1 MKISISKSKD
11 NKGYYT
17 TLKNKYNNEEFKTY
31 MTVQLKK
38 ELGDIDYGVYD
49 VDCFLSCYKTQNG
62 EVKPK
67 LVVTEIKGKPAIETK
82 EESDPFKDYSD
93 FGEQIQ
99 IDLDDDN
106 LLD

>member
-1 MKISISKSKD
+1 MKINISKGKD

-49 VDCFLSCYKTQNG
+49 VNCFLSCYKTQSG

-67 LVVTEIKGKPAIETK
+67 LVVTEIKGKPAITQEETN
-82 EESDPFKDYSD
+82 SDPYAD

-106 LLD
+106 FLD

>member
-49 VDCFLSCYKTQNG
+49 VNCFLSCYKTQNG
-62 EVKPK
+62 EIKPK
-67 LVVTEIKGKPAIETK
+67 LVVTEIKGKPATTK
-82 EESDPFKDYSD
+82 ESNEDIFES
-93 FGEQIQ
+93 FGNEVVI
-99 IDLDDDN
+99 DDN
-106 LLD
+106 FDLLD

>member
-1 MKISISKSKD
+1 MKISISKGKD

-17 TLKNKYNNEEFKTY
+17 TIKNKYNNEEFKTY

-38 ELGDIDYGVYD
+38 GLGDIDYGVYD
-49 VDCFLSCYKTQNG
+49 VDCFLSCYKTQSG
-62 EVKPK
+62 EIKPK
-67 LVVTEIKGKPAIETK
+67 LVVTEIKGKPATTK
-82 EESDPFKDYSD
+82 EETSNDPFES

-106 LLD
+106 LFD

>member
-1 MKISISKSKD
+1 MKISISKGKD

-17 TLKNKYNNEEFKTY
+17 TIKNKYNNEEMKMY
-31 MTVQLKK
+31 MTVQLKQG
-38 ELGDIDYGVYD
+38 LGDIDYGVYD
-49 VDCFLSCYKTQNG
+49 VDCFLSCYKTQSG

-82 EESDPFKDYSD
+82 EETAYDPFAD

-106 LLD
+106 LLLD

>member
-1 MKISISKSKD
+1 MKISISK
-11 NKGYYT
+11 NKKNRGYYT

-62 EVKPK
+62 EIKPK
-67 LVVTEIKGKPAIETK
+67 LVVTGIKGKPATTK
-82 EESDPFKDYSD
+82 ESNKDIFES
-93 FGEQIQ
+93 FGNEVVI
-99 IDLDDDN
+99 DDN
-106 LLD
+106 FDLLD

>member
-1 MKISISKSKD
+1 MKISISKGKD

-17 TLKNKYNNEEFKTY
+17 TIKNKYNNEEMKMY
-31 MTVQLKK
+31 MTVQLKQGLG
-38 ELGDIDYGVYD
+38 ELDYGVYD
-49 VDCFLSCYKTQNG
+49 VDCFLSCYKTQSG

-67 LVVTEIKGKPAIETK
+67 LVVTEIKGKPATTK
-82 EESDPFKDYSD
+82 EETAYDPFAN

-99 IDLDDDN
+99 IDLDDNN

>member
-1 MKISISKSKD
+1 MKISISKGKD

-49 VDCFLSCYKTQNG
+49 VDCFLSCYKTQSG

-67 LVVTEIKGKPAIETK
+67 LVVTEIKGKPATTK
-82 EESDPFKDYSD
+82 ESNEDIFES
-93 FGEQIQ
+93 FGNEIV
-99 IDLDDDN
+99 IDDN
-106 LLD
+106 FDLLD

>member
-1 MKISISKSKD
+1 MKISISKGKD

-49 VDCFLSCYKTQNG
+49 VNCFLSCYKTQNG
-62 EVKPK
+62 EIKPK
-67 LVVTEIKGKPAIETK
+67 LVVTEIKGKPATTK
-82 EESDPFKDYSD
+82 ESNEDIFES
-93 FGEQIQ
+93 FGNEIE
-99 IDLDDDN
+99 INDDM

>member
-1 MKISISKSKD
+1 MKINISKGKD

-17 TLKNKYNNEEFKTY
+17 TIKNKYNNEEMKMY
-31 MTVQLKK
+31 MTVQLKQGL
-38 ELGDIDYGVYD
+38 EVDYGVYD
-49 VDCFLSCYKTQNG
+49 VNCFLSCYKTQSG

-67 LVVTEIKGKPAIETK
+67 LVVTEIKGKPATTK

>member
-1 MKISISKSKD
+1 MKISISKGKD
-11 NKGYYT
+11 GKGYYT

-38 ELGDIDYGVYD
+38 ELGDIDYDVYD
-49 VDCFLSCYKTQNG
+49 VDCFLSCYKTQSG

-67 LVVTEIKGKPAIETK
+67 LVVTEIKGKPATTK
-82 EESDPFKDYSD
+82 EENDPFAD

>member
-1 MKISISKSKD
+1 MKISISKGKD

-17 TLKNKYNNEEFKTY
+17 TIKNKYNNEEMKMY
-31 MTVQLKK
+31 MTVQLKQGLG
-38 ELGDIDYGVYD
+38 ELDYGVYD
-49 VDCFLSCYKTQNG
+49 VNCFLSCYKTQSG

-67 LVVTEIKGKPAIETK
+67 LVVTGIKGKPATTK
-82 EESDPFKDYSD
+82 ESNEDIFES

>member
-67 LVVTEIKGKPAIETK
+67 LVVTEIKGKPATTK
-82 EESDPFKDYSD
+82 EETSNEDIFES
-93 FGEQIQ
+93 FGNEVVI
-99 IDLDDDN
+99 DDN
-106 LLD
+106 FDLLD